1 MIFPF
6 LPFLLLLLYLICHL
20 LFLEIRRLRRRLR
33 GEVVEEDDEEYDWA
47 RLVSSVSY
55 AYRKKEKNRER
66 ERGERDGASGVFMLW
81 ERKRSKCIHVHAE
94 NAGAI
99 VAFGN
104 KRHCGLCRGAA
115 TAIGKSALLSRL

>member
-55 AYRKKEKNRER
+55 AYRKKEKIER
-66 ERGERDGASGVFMLW
+66 EIHVMGEEEVQVHTCTCRKCRCNSGVWQQASLWFMQRSRHSN
-81 ERKRSKCIHVHAE
+81 RKIS
-94 NAGAI
+94 
-99 VAFGN
+99 
-104 KRHCGLCRGAA
+104 
-115 TAIGKSALLSRL
+115 TAVQTVKFF